1 MRPATGT
8 LNHAFPRQ
16 KRMIRQSDAS
26 MSNAPALKGF
36 VIRPLDRLLTGSV
49 AICAWLVF
57 VPATAFAD
65 IGSLIA
71 FTLVIALPTKFA
83 FLAAAPKRNRLM
95 PVSSLRRRTLL
106 PLALCSVA
114 VWVALGRADAAT
126 DVAGPVEELHAG
138 LMAIMKTGKTAPFRQ
153 RYDMIA
159 PVIGRTFD
167 LDTILRQAIG
177 PRWSALPVDQQAAL
191 EVAFQRYTIASY
203 VANFE
208 TYAGERFEIAPDIRA
223 VGRDRIVETRI
234 VATSGQ
240 AHALDY
246 VMRQEGIGWKVVDVL
261 AEGAISRVAAQRSEM
276 RSVLSDTGGAGL
288 LVNLRQKTAQLSGG
302 ILQ

>member
-1 MRPATGT
+1 MRQRD
-8 LNHAFPRQ
+8 AFL
-16 KRMIRQSDAS
+16 
-26 MSNAPALKGF
+26 SNASALRGF

-49 AICAWLVF
+49 AICARLVF
-57 VPATAFAD
+57 VPATQRAD

-71 FTLVIALPTKFA
+71 FTFVIGLSTKFA
-83 FLAAAPKRNRLM
+83 FFAAAPKRNRLM

-114 VWVALGRADAAT
+114 VWAAWGRADAAT
-126 DVAGPVEELHAG
+126 DVVGAVEELHAG

-177 PRWSALPVDQQAAL
+177 PRWSALPADQQAAL

-240 AHALDY
+240 AYALDY
-246 VMRQEGIGWKVVDVL
+246 VMRQESVGWKVVDVL